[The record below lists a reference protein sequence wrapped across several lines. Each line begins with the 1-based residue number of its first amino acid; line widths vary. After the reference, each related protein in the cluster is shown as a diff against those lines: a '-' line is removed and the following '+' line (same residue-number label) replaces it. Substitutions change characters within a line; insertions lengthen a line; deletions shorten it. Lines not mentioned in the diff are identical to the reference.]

1 MTAGRPSSR
10 QPLQHNSPLSTTTH
24 SPRNPP
30 LSVFGV
36 PSVFGNQ
43 GSPTLQGLAT
53 AILNG
58 QSPSGIMVA
67 PRGRGQQAL
76 PIADRFMPALNDP
89 PPPQPAQPNP
99 QMSALHQAHLRDPM
113 LVQTP
118 GTCDKSSTRCFYQMV
133 SYYLLPPKRLASGAR
148 VQEWKFDLHE
158 GEYNHIALT
167 TQSNI
172 EGQRST
178 RILAEG
184 SHQYRL
190 RCSKMP
196 KLVSQLC
203 LLCAVLA
210 SQNCR

>member
-1 MTAGRPSSR
+1 MTTGRPSSR
-10 QPLQHNSPLSTTTH
+10 QLSQHSSPLSTTAH

-30 LSVFGV
+30 LGVFGV
-36 PSVFGNQ
+36 PSALGNQ
-43 GSPTLQGLAT
+43 ASPILQGLAT
-53 AILNG
+53 AIVNG
-58 QSPSGIMVA
+58 QSPLGIMVA

-76 PIADRFMPALNDP
+76 PIAGRFMPALTDP

-113 LVQTP
+113 LVQSP
-118 GTCDKSSTRCFYQMV
+118 GISDKSSTRYFYQMV

-158 GEYNHIALT
+158 GEYNHIART
-167 TQSNI
+167 MRSNI

-178 RILAEG
+178 RVLAEG

-196 KLVSQLC
+196 QSVSQLRS
-203 LLCAVLA
+203 LCVVLA